1 MTQTDSV
8 PKVPVVKFWPGNL
21 YFTTAAEREL
31 VRDDI
36 ITALDRHGNGDWGDL
51 CDEDREANEDA
62 LQNGGRLFSVYH
74 DCKGVKFWIITESDR
89 SATTVLLPD
98 DY

>member
-36 ITALDRHGNGDWGDL
+36 ITALDRHGMAIGAT
-51 CDEDREANEDA
+51 CVTKTER
-62 LQNGGRLFSVYH
+62 RTKMR
-74 DCKGVKFWIITESDR
+74 CKTADGFFQYITTAR
-89 SATTVLLPD
+89 A
-98 DY
+98 